1 MADPNSNLSKPSVH
15 SSFSMDC
22 PNCGP
27 STIHFL
33 DGEQV
38 PHGCDYDPP
47 AIVIDC
53 GEATDG

>member
-1 MADPNSNLSKPSVH
+1 MGEPRVTDT
-15 SSFSMDC
+15 FSMDC

-27 STIHFL
+27 STIHYL

-38 PHGCDYDPP
+38 PHGCDYEPP

-53 GEATDG
+53 TERDS